1 MRSQLDSLLN
11 FALDIKPLGP
21 GVHLSKED
29 QERRDELLV
38 MKGYIERCI
47 EEDVL

>member
-1 MRSQLDSLLN
+1 LN